1 MNAVKIALLG
11 TAALA
16 AVSVSAQATEK
27 SDLIAQMEALNSRI
41 AALESSASVP
51 AGYQLL
57 SVSTTDAIIVP
68 GLDSVKDK
76 NFGKKAHNIGILPTA
91 DVPAGVN
98 LQWSG
103 FVRVGLVHKSG
114 RTSTTAT
121 NISGLVIAPVA
132 PIVGPPPVPGEPG
145 FAVGQTLADFTT
157 ASGAVGAVARAK
169 ARTKSFDVVSRAGL
183 KVVGTTDTAVGE
195 VGVRI
200 ALLAS
205 VEAIGGTN
213 RSHDSAVATDGYW
226 GWWKITP
233 ELTLGGGVDGSLANS
248 SNAFDNRC
256 SCAYIDTGGAFG
268 RGDPTQL
275 RLSYAS
281 GPISFAV
288 AVEDEANFGTK
299 SALGFAGEMKYSGDT
314 IGFDLNAGY
323 WDSKSN
329 VPTFSDS
336 AWTVNAGANMAL
348 GDIANLGVAVGVGE
362 DKNLQGNLDSY
373 AKGSVF
379 LGFTLSD
386 AVTAE
391 LGGAYTDYKGSSS
404 SATIGAGLYY
414 TPVSQ
419 LTLGLEASYSK
430 NKNVATGLNSTG
442 TIVSRTSSKSTV
454 VDAIAVWRF

>member
-16 AVSVSAQATEK
+16 AVSVSARADDL
-27 SDLIAQMEALNSRI
+27 SDLKAQIEALNGRI
-41 AALESSASVP
+41 SQLESSPSVP

-57 SVSTTDAIIVP
+57 SVSSTDAIIVP

-76 NFGKKAHNIGILPTA
+76 NYGKKATNIGVMPTA
-91 DVPAGVN
+91 DVPASVN

-114 RTSTTAT
+114 RSSSWVDRSGA
-121 NISGLVIAPVA
+121 GLVPLLDTEIDA
-132 PIVGPPPVPGEPG
+132 
-145 FAVGQTLADFTT
+145 AD
-157 ASGAVGAVARAK
+157 ALVARAP

-183 KVVGTTDTAVGE
+183 KVVGTTETAVGE

-205 VEAIGGTN
+205 VEAIGGEN

-248 SNAFDNRC
+248 SNSFDNRC
-256 SCAYIDTGGAFG
+256 TCAYIDTGGAFG
-268 RGDPTQL
+268 HGDPTQI

-288 AVEDEANFGTK
+288 AVEDERNDGRK
-299 SALGFAGEMKYSGDT
+299 SALGFAGEMKYSGDA

-323 WDSKSN
+323 WDSKSSDAD
-329 VPTFSDS
+329 FSDA

-348 GDIANLGVAVGVGE
+348 GDIANLGIAVGVGE
-362 DKNLQGNLDSY
+362 DKHLQGNVDRY
-373 AKGSVF
+373 AKASAF

-386 AVTAE
+386 ALTAE
-391 LGGAYTDYKGSSS
+391 LGGAYTDYKGNSN
-404 SATIGAGLYY
+404 AYTVGGGLYY

-430 NKNVATGLNSTG
+430 SKNVAVDTDN
-442 TIVSRTSSKSTV
+442 IVPVFVERNSSKQTV
-454 VDAIAVWRF
+454 VDAIAIWRF

>member
-16 AVSVSAQATEK
+16 AVSVSAQAN
-27 SDLIAQMEALNSRI
+27 DLADLKAQIEALNGRI
-41 AALESSASVP
+41 AQLESTPSVP

-57 SVSTTDAIIVP
+57 SVSSTDAIIVP
-68 GLDSVKDK
+68 GLNSVKDK
-76 NFGKKAHNIGILPTA
+76 NYGKKATNIGVMPTA

-98 LQWSG
+98 IQWSG
-103 FVRVGLVHKSG
+103 FVRAGVVYKSG
-114 RTSTTAT
+114 RS
-121 NISGLVIAPVA
+121 SSWV
-132 PIVGPPPVPGEPG
+132 
-145 FAVGQTLADFTT
+145 DR
-157 ASGAVGAVARAK
+157 SGAGLAPLLDSEINAANVVVARAP
-169 ARTKSFDVVSRAGL
+169 ARSKSLDVVSRAGL

-205 VEAIGGTN
+205 VEAIGGEN

-268 RGDPTQL
+268 HGDPTQI

-288 AVEDEANFGTK
+288 AVEDERNDGTK
-299 SALGFAGEMKYSGDT
+299 SALGFAGEMKYAGDS

-323 WDSKSN
+323 WDSKSSDAD
-329 VPTFSDS
+329 FSDS

-362 DKNLQGNLDSY
+362 DKHLAGNLDRY
-373 AKGSVF
+373 AKASVF

-386 AVTAE
+386 ALTAE
-391 LGGAYTDYKGSSS
+391 LGGAYTDYKGNSSS
-404 SATIGAGLYY
+404 YTVGGGLYY

-430 NKNVATGLNSTG
+430 SKNVAVDTDNIAPIFVERNSG
-442 TIVSRTSSKSTV
+442 NQTV

>member
-16 AVSVSAQATEK
+16 AVSVSAQAN
-27 SDLIAQMEALNSRI
+27 DLADLKAQIEALNGRI
-41 AALESSASVP
+41 SQLEATPSVP

-68 GLDSVKDK
+68 GLNSENDK
-76 NFGKKAHNIGILPTA
+76 NYGVKAHNIGVMPTA
-91 DVPAGVN
+91 DVPASTN
-98 LQWSG
+98 IQWSG

-114 RTSTTAT
+114 KSSSKTTVLAT
-121 NISGLVIAPVA
+121 GVDTLLTDTDPALLATIARP
-132 PIVGPPPVPGEPG
+132 
-145 FAVGQTLADFTT
+145 D
-157 ASGAVGAVARAK
+157 

-256 SCAYIDTGGAFG
+256 SCAYINTGSAFG
-268 RGDPTQL
+268 RGDPTQI

-288 AVEDEANFGTK
+288 ALEDERNDGTK
-299 SALGFAGEMKYSGDT
+299 SALGFAGEMKYSGDA
-314 IGFDLNAGY
+314 IGFDINAGY

-348 GDIANLGVAVGVGE
+348 GDIASLGIAVGVGE
-362 DKNLQGNLDSY
+362 DKNLAGNADSY
-373 AKGSVF
+373 ARASVF
-379 LGFTLSD
+379 MGFTLSD

-391 LGGAYTDYKGSSS
+391 LGGAYTDYKGNSSS
-404 SATIGAGLYY
+404 STIGAGLYY

-430 NKNVATGLNSTG
+430 GKNVATGLNSTG
-442 TIVSRTSSKSTV
+442 ELVSRTSSRQTV